1 VLFRSV
7 IGGLGYALYF
17 IPYEKLVVT
26 CLNFSQQHASLW
38 LPRCNVRH
46 TKREQFS
53 YGMKLV
59 VSCCGVAQAQGVSYQ
74 RARRCG
80 TLKDVAVGRLAR
92 EQLSKRRT
100 MSALEI
106 LGEKKPRRS
115 GVEISYGMKFMLR
128 FQNLQPA
135 SNQ

>member
-1 VLFRSV
+1 
-7 IGGLGYALYF
+7 
-17 IPYEKLVVT
+17 
-26 CLNFSQQHASLW
+26 
-38 LPRCNVRH
+38 
-46 TKREQFS
+46 
-53 YGMKLV
+53 V

-115 GVEISYGMKFMLR
+115 GVEISYGMKLC
-128 FQNLQPA
+128 
-135 SNQ
+135 

>member
-1 VLFRSV
+1 
-7 IGGLGYALYF
+7 
-17 IPYEKLVVT
+17 
-26 CLNFSQQHASLW
+26 
-38 LPRCNVRH
+38 
-46 TKREQFS
+46 
-53 YGMKLV
+53 MKLV

-106 LGEKKPRRS
+106 LGEKNPAEA
-115 GVEISYGMKFMLR
+115 GLKFHTV
-128 FQNLQPA
+128 
-135 SNQ
+135 